1 MADIFKSKE
10 VFKNLNQSIGY
21 RAKENENVRR
31 LRGLYVTGV
40 YRPPHYIDRTLFIS
54 DINSN
59 IPLIE
64 SYGDKHAH
72 VNSSNY
78 IATFKTIKAVGDLQ
92 ITRFLQNHDYAK
104 PGNYIVTFKNVGTS
118 GSLQFT
124 KFMTNNEHIVPPY
137 YGTNYIVTFQNI
149 KTSGSMAFQR
159 IGRNFGNE
167 IPPGKSVLQ
176 IRAINSEPA
185 VISSVSS

>member
-10 VFKNLNQSIGY
+10 VFKNVNQSIGY

-54 DINSN
+54 DIDSN

-72 VNSSNY
+72 VTSSNY

-92 ITRFLQNHDYAK
+92 ITRFSQNHDYVK
-104 PGNYIVTFKNVGTS
+104 PGDYVATFKNIGTS
-118 GSLQFT
+118 GALQFT
-124 KFMTNNEHIVPPY
+124 KFTTKNEHIIPLY
-137 YGTNYIVTFQNI
+137 YGTDYIATFQNI
-149 KTSGSMAFQR
+149 KTSGSLTFQR

-167 IPPGKSVLQ
+167 IPPGKPILQ
-176 IRAINSEPA
+176 ITAIGSLPA
-185 VISSVSS
+185 AISSVSS